1 MTIKSVKNLKF
12 KDAFGIFEYT
22 GKHLLGLYEEGKGFI
37 SFDGKS
43 VYLPQGGRKAL
54 NSILKTGLA
63 GDIHYINPI
72 N

>member
-1 MTIKSVKNLKF
+1 MIIKSVKNLKF

-22 GKHLLGLYEEGKGFI
+22 GKHLLALYEEGKGFI

-43 VYLPQGGRKAL
+43 VYLPQGGKKAL
-54 NSILKTGLA
+54 DSILKAGLTGN
-63 GDIHYINPI
+63 IYYINPI